1 MTSKGANVWQTLASE
16 TMAGKTS
23 LTGSTIQ
30 ARAAVTG
37 VLRKR
42 NVLTSTLI
50 PMLLLILII
59 IIIIIIIILI
69 VLVFSV
75 IKRNDNDNA
84 IDSKNKD
91 IMMT

>member
-1 MTSKGANVWQTLASE
+1 MTSKGTNVWQTLASE

-23 LTGSTIQ
+23 LTGSAIQ

-42 NVLTSTLI
+42 NLLTLIII

-59 IIIIIIIILI
+59 IIIIIII
-69 VLVFSV
+69 VLVLSV
-75 IKRNDNDNA
+75 IKRNDNNNA
-84 IDSKNKD
+84 NDSKNKD

>member
-1 MTSKGANVWQTLASE
+1 MTSKGTNVWQTLASE

-37 VLRKR
+37 VLLEI
-42 NVLTSTLI
+42 NVLTLTLI

-59 IIIIIIIILI
+59 IIIIIIILI
-69 VLVFSV
+69 VLVLPV

-84 IDSKNKD
+84 NDSKNED

>member
-1 MTSKGANVWQTLASE
+1 MTSKGTNQTLASE

-30 ARAAVTG
+30 TRAAVTG

-59 IIIIIIIILI
+59 IIIIIILI

-84 IDSKNKD
+84 IDSKNED